1 MNSFYDD
8 ESEELELKDLSRK
21 KQLSDT
27 EEDSCL
33 DLNSE
38 PQQEEEQE
46 QEEEGSEDD
55 FSIFDDIKDSDKD
68 KEKQAQNTARE
79 FLIENDQDLGN
90 VQDQAILDSEEE
102 EYTDP
107 LKNDGFIL
115 DRNKIMMIIM
125 AVVFSSLIII
135 MCMPQKRKVK
145 KNNELEKAGYV
156 YIPSEVDRW
165 TVENTEKIEKA
176 APEKTKIE
184 IEFPEEKPEKTAPVE
199 VPKSITSSTS
209 TGSSRPETNRDEQQ
223 KAPFKVELNSR
234 SLNFNSNT
242 LSDSGANSGYSRT
255 GTNVYSSTRNSQ
267 ISGYPQSIAASYLA
281 NQNASSYEKQN
292 DQRGK
297 EEFMNRAKGEGG
309 KYQWN
314 SEFSLWKGTVISAV
328 LDTGINTDLPGVVKA
343 TVTTNVYSSNNG
355 KYLLIPQG
363 SQLIAEY
370 NSSISYGQNRVQV
383 AWNTLIRPDGLEID
397 LGNLNGV
404 DAYGASGYKGFR
416 TEHPFE
422 YAKAIGLI
430 AIFSILDTKAN
441 NMIGNSS
448 NQYAQNA
455 LSDAY
460 KTTKTLTDKIVD
472 RALDVQPTIKIPAGK
487 EIKLI
492 TNVTMDIPPLDP
504 YPVEQRYIREY

>member
-135 MCMPQKRKVK
+135 MCLPQKRKVK

-383 AWNTLIRPDGLEID
+383 AWNTLIRPDGLEIN

-441 NMIGNSS
+441 NMIGNST

>member
-1 MNSFYDD
+1 MKGLYEDD
-8 ESEELELKDLSRK
+8 SDEEELKDFNKK
-21 KQLSDT
+21 KQPQEELSQNPT
-27 EEDSCL
+27 EEQQPEE
-33 DLNSE
+33 SE
-38 PQQEEEQE
+38 E
-46 QEEEGSEDD
+46 QEEETSEDD
-55 FSIFDDIKDSDKD
+55 FSVFDGIDNSA
-68 KEKQAQNTARE
+68 KEQEQQAQRTAKE
-79 FLIENDQDLGN
+79 FLVENDQDLGN
-90 VQDQAILDSEEE
+90 LQDQAILDSEEE

-115 DRNKIMMIIM
+115 DRNKIMLIIITII
-125 AVVFSSLIII
+125 FSSLILI

-145 KNNELEKAGYV
+145 KNNELEKAGMV

-209 TGSSRPETNRDEQQ
+209 TNSSRPETNRDEQQ

-234 SLNFNSNT
+234 SLSFNSNT

-267 ISGYPQSIAASYLA
+267 ISGYPQSMAASYLA
-281 NQNASSYEKQN
+281 NQNESSYEKQN

-297 EEFMNRAKGEGG
+297 EEFMSRSKGEGG

-383 AWNTLIRPDGLEID
+383 AWNTLIRTDGLEIN

-441 NMIGNSS
+441 NMIGNST

>member
-242 LSDSGANSGYSRT
+242 LSDSRANSGYSRT

-383 AWNTLIRPDGLEID
+383 AWNTLIRPDGLEIN

>member
-21 KQLSDT
+21 KKLSDT

-33 DLNSE
+33 NINSE
-38 PQQEEEQE
+38 PQQEEEKE

-68 KEKQAQNTARE
+68 KEKQVQNSARE

-90 VQDQAILDSEEE
+90 VQDQAILDSKEE

-115 DRNKIMMIIM
+115 DRNKIIMIIM
-125 AVVFSSLIII
+125 AVVFSSLILI

-176 APEKTKIE
+176 EPEKPKIE
-184 IEFPEEKPEKTAPVE
+184 IEFPEEYPEKKAPVE

-209 TGSSRPETNRDEQQ
+209 AGSARPETNRDEQQ
-223 KAPFKVELNSR
+223 KAPFKVDLNSR
-234 SLNFNSNT
+234 SLSFNNT
-242 LSDSGANSGYSRT
+242 HSDSGSNPGYSRT
-255 GTNVYSSTRNSQ
+255 GTNAYSSTRSSQ
-267 ISGYPQSIAASYLA
+267 VSGYPQSIAASYLA

-430 AIFSILDTKAN
+430 AVFSILDTKAN

>member
-1 MNSFYDD
+1 
-8 ESEELELKDLSRK
+8 
-21 KQLSDT
+21 
-27 EEDSCL
+27 
-33 DLNSE
+33 
-38 PQQEEEQE
+38 
-46 QEEEGSEDD
+46 
-55 FSIFDDIKDSDKD
+55 
-68 KEKQAQNTARE
+68 
-79 FLIENDQDLGN
+79 
-90 VQDQAILDSEEE
+90 
-102 EYTDP
+102 
-107 LKNDGFIL
+107 
-115 DRNKIMMIIM
+115 
-125 AVVFSSLIII
+125 
-135 MCMPQKRKVK
+135 
-145 KNNELEKAGYV
+145 
-156 YIPSEVDRW
+156 
-165 TVENTEKIEKA
+165 
-176 APEKTKIE
+176 
-184 IEFPEEKPEKTAPVE
+184 
-199 VPKSITSSTS
+199 
-209 TGSSRPETNRDEQQ
+209 
-223 KAPFKVELNSR
+223 
-234 SLNFNSNT
+234 
-242 LSDSGANSGYSRT
+242 
-255 GTNVYSSTRNSQ
+255 
-267 ISGYPQSIAASYLA
+267 
-281 NQNASSYEKQN
+281 
-292 DQRGK
+292 
-297 EEFMNRAKGEGG
+297 MNRAKGEGG

-328 LDTGINTDLPGVVKA
+328 LDTGINTNLPGVVKA

-363 SQLIAEY
+363 SQLFAEY

-430 AIFSILDTKAN
+430 AVFSILDTKAN

>member
-1 MNSFYDD
+1 MNSFFDD
-8 ESEELELKDLSRK
+8 
-21 KQLSDT
+21 DT
-27 EEDSCL
+27 EEQEQK
-33 DLNSE
+33 DLNKKKQASVQE
-38 PQQEEEQE
+38 ENSVQDLSSGSQQEEEQ
-46 QEEEGSEDD
+46 QPEEEGSEDD
-55 FSIFDDIKDSDKD
+55 FSVFDEIKQSDNE
-68 KEKQAQNTARE
+68 KEKEAQNTARE

-90 VQDQAILDSEEE
+90 EQDQTILNSEEE

-115 DRNKIMMIIM
+115 DRNKIIMIIM
-125 AVVFSSLIII
+125 AVVFSSLILI

-176 APEKTKIE
+176 APEKPKIE
-184 IEFPEEKPEKTAPVE
+184 IEFPEEKPEKKAPVE

-209 TGSSRPETNRDEQQ
+209 AGSVRPETNRDEQQ
-223 KAPFKVELNSR
+223 KAPFKVDLNSS
-234 SLNFNSNT
+234 SLSFNNTHSASGSNP
-242 LSDSGANSGYSRT
+242 GYSRT
-255 GTNVYSSTRNSQ
+255 GTNVYSSTRSSQ
-267 ISGYPQSIAASYLA
+267 VSGYPQSIAASYLA
-281 NQNASSYEKQN
+281 NQNASSYKMQN

-430 AIFSILDTKAN
+430 AVFSILDTKAN

-492 TNVTMDIPPLDP
+492 TNITMDIPPLDP

>member
-1 MNSFYDD
+1 MKGLYEDD
-8 ESEELELKDLSRK
+8 SDEEELKDFNKK
-21 KQLSDT
+21 KQPQEELSQNPT
-27 EEDSCL
+27 EEQQPEE
-33 DLNSE
+33 SE
-38 PQQEEEQE
+38 E
-46 QEEEGSEDD
+46 QEEETFEDD
-55 FSIFDDIKDSDKD
+55 FSVFDGLDNSA
-68 KEKQAQNTARE
+68 KEQEQQAQRTARE

-115 DRNKIMMIIM
+115 DRNKIMIIIM

-281 NQNASSYEKQN
+281 NQNTSSYEKQN

-383 AWNTLIRPDGLEID
+383 AWNTLIRPDGLEIN

-441 NMIGNSS
+441 NMIGNST

-460 KTTKTLTDKIVD
+460 KTKTLTDKIVD

>member
-8 ESEELELKDLSRK
+8 ESEELELKDLSKR

-199 VPKSITSSTS
+199 VPKSITSSTTTS
-209 TGSSRPETNRDEQQ
+209 SSRPETNRDEQQ

-281 NQNASSYEKQN
+281 NQNESSYEKQN

-297 EEFMNRAKGEGG
+297 EEFMSRAKGEGG

-383 AWNTLIRPDGLEID
+383 AWNTLIRPDGLEIN

-441 NMIGNSS
+441 NMIGNST

>member
-176 APEKTKIE
+176 SPEKTKIE

-383 AWNTLIRPDGLEID
+383 AWNTLIRPDGLEIN

-441 NMIGNSS
+441 NMIGNST

>member
-33 DLNSE
+33 NINSE
-38 PQQEEEQE
+38 PQQEEEKE

-68 KEKQAQNTARE
+68 KEKQVQNSARE

-90 VQDQAILDSEEE
+90 VQDQAILDSKEE

-115 DRNKIMMIIM
+115 DRNKIIMIIM
-125 AVVFSSLIII
+125 AVVFSSLILI

-176 APEKTKIE
+176 EPVKPKIE
-184 IEFPEEKPEKTAPVE
+184 IEFPEEYPEKKAPVE

-209 TGSSRPETNRDEQQ
+209 AGSARPETNRDEQQ
-223 KAPFKVELNSR
+223 KAPFKVDLNSR
-234 SLNFNSNT
+234 SLSFNNT
-242 LSDSGANSGYSRT
+242 HSDSVSNPGYSRT
-255 GTNVYSSTRNSQ
+255 GTNAYSSTRSSQ
-267 ISGYPQSIAASYLA
+267 VSGYPQSIAASYLA

-430 AIFSILDTKAN
+430 AFFSILDTKAN

-504 YPVEQRYIREY
+504 YSVEQRYIREY

>member
-33 DLNSE
+33 NINSE
-38 PQQEEEQE
+38 PQQEEEKE

-68 KEKQAQNTARE
+68 KEKQVQNSARE

-90 VQDQAILDSEEE
+90 VQDQAILDSKEE

-115 DRNKIMMIIM
+115 DRNKIIMIIM
-125 AVVFSSLIII
+125 AVVFSSLILI

-176 APEKTKIE
+176 EPEKPKIE
-184 IEFPEEKPEKTAPVE
+184 IEFPEEYPEKKAPVE

-209 TGSSRPETNRDEQQ
+209 AGSARPETNRDEQQ
-223 KAPFKVELNSR
+223 KAPFKVDLNSR
-234 SLNFNSNT
+234 ALSFNNT
-242 LSDSGANSGYSRT
+242 HSDSGSNPGYSRT
-255 GTNVYSSTRNSQ
+255 GTNAYSSTRSSQ
-267 ISGYPQSIAASYLA
+267 VSGYPQSIAASYLA
-281 NQNASSYEKQN
+281 NQNASSYEQQN

-370 NSSISYGQNRVQV
+370 NSSISYRQNRVQV

-404 DAYGASGYKGFR
+404 DVYGASGYKGFR

-430 AIFSILDTKAN
+430 AVFSILDTKAN